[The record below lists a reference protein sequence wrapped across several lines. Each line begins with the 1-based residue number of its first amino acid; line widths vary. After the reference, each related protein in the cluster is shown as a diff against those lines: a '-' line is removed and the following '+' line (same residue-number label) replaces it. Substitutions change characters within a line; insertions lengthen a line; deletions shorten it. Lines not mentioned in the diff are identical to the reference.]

1 ALWTS
6 ASRLTSV
13 CTYAT
18 RAPSSTASRAPWS
31 SWMSAISTDAPS
43 RAKRRTVPSPMPL
56 APPVMRATLLARR
69 LTTDR
74 SRATATERRAAPALE
89 RRELRHR
96 LALELGE
103 LLHGPAQR
111 HDGGDGHVLG
121 NVEQLLDL
129 RLLGHRPRGEWGGE
143 NPPPR
148 RP

>member
-1 ALWTS
+1 
-6 ASRLTSV
+6 
-13 CTYAT
+13 
-18 RAPSSTASRAPWS
+18 S

-74 SRATATERRAAPALE
+74 SRATATERRAPPALE
-89 RRELRHR
+89 RRDLRHP
-96 LALELGE
+96 LAFELVE

-129 RLLGHRPRGEWGGE
+129 RLLGHRQRGDGAGE
-143 NPPPR
+143 TPLARAHRGVPP
-148 RP
+148 